1 MPTARAAAAM
11 MNTKNPS
18 KAIVFFSGVGL
29 LFTVPMLVSGA
40 PSSTSFLSD
49 VISIQ
54 LLSAVIRGP
63 TPSSTKCFSAHAF
76 FAAQELNMHEKIW
89 KIEKEA
95 LRENVYVAFVARR
108 KKNDEGYACLNIRD
122 NRP

>member
-1 MPTARAAAAM
+1 
-11 MNTKNPS
+11 
-18 KAIVFFSGVGL
+18 V
-29 LFTVPMLVSGA
+29 LFCA
-40 PSSTSFLSD
+40 Y
-49 VISIQ
+49 
-54 LLSAVIRGP
+54 
-63 TPSSTKCFSAHAF
+63 F

-95 LRENVYVAFVARR
+95 LRESVYVAFVARR